1 MSTKP
6 LILLVEDN
14 RTTQETLKRDFEAL
28 GVEVLA
34 VPSAE
39 EAWVV
44 LESGKKPDV
53 MILDF
58 QLPGEDGPNFFRR
71 IQRDPRFKKIP
82 VVPFTALI
90 AQDDATSLSKV
101 SNFISSRP
109 SKGDYHVSPI
119 VSKKGREDVYKTPPE
134 LILSVGH
141 ALKQNNVDRPA
152 PMKLALK
159 LLVESLIEKMDT
171 IDKKPGGQ

>member
-1 MSTKP
+1 MASKP
-6 LILLVEDN
+6 LIMIVEDN

-28 GVEVLA
+28 GVDVMV

-39 EAWVV
+39 EASTV
-44 LESGKKPDV
+44 LESGKIPDV

-90 AQDDATSLSKV
+90 ALGDASSQSKV
-101 SNFISSRP
+101 FDFVSSRP
-109 SKGDYHVSPI
+109 AEGGHHVSSI
-119 VSKKGREDVYKTPPE
+119 VSKDGREDVYKTPTE

-141 ALKQNNVDRPA
+141 ALHQKQVERPA
-152 PMKLALK
+152 AMRAALK
-159 LLVESLIEKMDT
+159 QIVESLVEKLDT
-171 IDKKPGGQ
+171 IDKTPDSQ